1 MCTGLGWLPPAHPIP
16 FAVALDSL
24 HQSRPGG
31 SATKIRSTRGLS
43 LRGRSSPR
51 IVDAQ
56 GKRFIVQADEK
67 LTAFVELEAVILLV
81 ARIIKETAGPIGCV
95 RVGRGPI

>member
-1 MCTGLGWLPPAHPIP
+1 MCTGLGGLPPQHPIP

-51 IVDAQ
+51 IVDAHRQ

-67 LTAFVELEAVILLV
+67 LTAFVELEAVIRFV
-81 ARIIKETAGPIGCV
+81 VRIIKETAGPIGCV
-95 RVGRGPI
+95 

>member
-1 MCTGLGWLPPAHPIP
+1 MVVLPPHPIP

-24 HQSRPGG
+24 HQSRPSG
-31 SATKIRSTRGLS
+31 SATKIGSTRGLS

-51 IVDAQ
+51 IVDAHRQ
-56 GKRFIVQADEK
+56 GKRFIVQADKK
-67 LTAFVELEAVILLV
+67 LTAFVELKAVIRLM

-95 RVGRGPI
+95 

>member
-1 MCTGLGWLPPAHPIP
+1 MVVLPPHPIP

-31 SATKIRSTRGLS
+31 SATKIRSTRGLP

-51 IVDAQ
+51 IADAQRQ
-56 GKRFIVQADEK
+56 GKRFTVQADEK
-67 LTAFVELEAVILLV
+67 LTAFVELEAVIRLV
-81 ARIIKETAGPIGCV
+81 ARIIKESAGPISCV
-95 RVGRGPI
+95 